1 MGSMKSN
8 MNNSKMKGLK
18 KSGMK
23 KQNVMKKGSMKK
35 KSGLKKRVSV
45 IAKGTL
51 ARSVVFSGRKE
62 KTASGLK
69 KSDLVK
75 NKAGKIVSK
84 KNSVRAKKQYAKN
97 GLKKWADACQK
108 ARKQLGLKGFVPV
121 GGQSAKGKSLYAK
134 VKSLLN

>member
-18 KSGMK
+18 KSG
-23 KQNVMKKGSMKK
+23 MKK

-75 NKAGKIVSK
+75 NKAGKVVSK
-84 KNSVRAKKQYAKN
+84 KISAQAKKLYAKN

-121 GGQSAKGKSLYAK
+121 GGQSAK
-134 VKSLLN
+134 